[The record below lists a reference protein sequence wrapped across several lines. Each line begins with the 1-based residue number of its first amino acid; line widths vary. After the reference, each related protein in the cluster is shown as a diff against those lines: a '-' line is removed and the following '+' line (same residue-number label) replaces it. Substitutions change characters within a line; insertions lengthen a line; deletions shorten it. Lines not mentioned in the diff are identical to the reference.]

1 MRLKRGVDQQAKTRQ
16 WGCRGSPIRGRVPG
30 HRQMQPFFSTQCVS
44 KMLTR
49 SGTMAAEPV
58 ARYSEDDDKVKEQKT
73 RRMGN
78 IYA

>member
-1 MRLKRGVDQQAKTRQ
+1 
-16 WGCRGSPIRGRVPG
+16 
-30 HRQMQPFFSTQCVS
+30 MQPFFSTQCVS